1 MPRLVHSSTRWNR
14 SALPPPDLRFM
25 NSTPRVAAGT
35 GVPSVSLCLSAPTV
49 VPSAYFAR
57 ATATTSDDDAY
68 DDREDA
74 VALRVDHADDQRD
87 DRGQAHDRG
96 GRPTRLRR
104 GERHPGASDCHD
116 DEEELARDA
125 QRLVGD
131 PPHRGH
137 DHADDQQDGDD
148 RRQPLSAGGL
158 GSGARHGATLRG
170 RSCDD
175 ERMAATPVGP
185 HCRTSEARSAGRRQG
200 GAHVG
205 TEGVDCFADGGVQR
219 PGQHEGGRLADGVA

>member
-1 MPRLVHSSTRWNR
+1 M
-14 SALPPPDLRFM
+14 
-25 NSTPRVAAGT
+25 AAGT

-68 DDREDA
+68 DDRDDA

-87 DRGQAHDRG
+87 DCGQGHDHG
-96 GRPTRLRR
+96 DRPTRLRR
-104 GERHPGASDCHD
+104 GERHPGASDRHD

-131 PPHRGH
+131 PHHRGH

-158 GSGARHGATLRG
+158 DSGAHHGAHATTSRPATTDDWRVDPTVLR
-170 RSCDD
+170 
-175 ERMAATPVGP
+175 TIPVGGP
-185 HCRTSEARSAGRRQG
+185 SSTGGLTDGQGSANILANRMVEFPRGVKANRRRIDRWALACVLDSSVSAPSSG
-200 GAHVG
+200 GI
-205 TEGVDCFADGGVQR
+205 
-219 PGQHEGGRLADGVA
+219 